1 MPSLPEEIQL
11 TLAEKGDVTITKSL
25 SGGSINRA
33 FEISITNTSYF
44 LKYNSAKRYPQM
56 FSSEYK
62 GLQLLVAT
70 NSIKIPK
77 PLLFMEGENYSFLL
91 LELIK
96 PKGHT
101 NHFWQI
107 FAEKLA
113 ELHRHSTSSFGLD
126 FNNYMGGLSQSNAK
140 HQHYVA
146 FFIEER
152 LQPQI
157 KIAYDHNLLSR
168 SHIQMAERLYFEL
181 AAILPEEKPALIHG
195 DLWSGNFMSDEYGNP
210 VIFDPACHYGHREA
224 DIAMTQMFGGFA
236 PEFYH
241 HYQEYFPMDNGWQDR
256 MKYYRLYPVLI
267 HLNLF
272 GNSYLHDFLNVV
284 EKF

>member
-1 MPSLPEEIQL
+1 MPFLPEEIQL
-11 TLAEKGDVTITKSL
+11 ALIERGEITGIKSI

-33 FEISITNTSYF
+33 FEISTANTSYF
-44 LKYNSAKRYPQM
+44 LKYNSAKRYPKM

-62 GLQLLVAT
+62 GLQLLLAS

-96 PKGHT
+96 SKCPSI
-101 NHFWQI
+101 HFWQI

-113 ELHRHSTSSFGLD
+113 ELHRHSATTFGLNFD
-126 FNNYMGGLSQSNAK
+126 NYMGSLPQSNAR
-140 HQHYVA
+140 HQHFA
-146 FFIEER
+146 PFFIEER

-157 KIAYDHNLLSR
+157 KMAYDRNLLKDI
-168 SHIQMAERLYFEL
+168 HIQMSERLYTRL

-195 DLWSGNFMSDEYGNP
+195 DLWSGNLMSDEYGAP
-210 VIFDPACHYGHREA
+210 VVFDPACHYGHREA
-224 DIAMTQMFGGFA
+224 DIAMTQMFGGVA
-236 PEFYH
+236 SEFYH
-241 HYQEYFPMDNGWQDR
+241 HYQECFPMEKGWQGR

-272 GNSYLHDFLNVV
+272 GSSYLHDFISVI